1 MLGKETKNMFTNFF
15 ILSKTVESVNEGVLS
30 CNLYKQIIISFR
42 LSLKDLQQGTSLE
55 ETKEAWKLFELVS
68 SINHH
73 LRSSLEF

>member
-42 LSLKDLQQGTSLE
+42 LSLKDLQHVPWRKQRKHGNFLNR
-55 ETKEAWKLFELVS
+55 FLVS
-68 SINHH
+68 TTI
-73 LRSSLEF
+73 